1 MYIALII
8 WFLFLFVYIAFNVY
22 GIIRVTQMRIR
33 GDFTAAGILAYLIA
47 IFLVIFISLILIGR
61 LDWGANIRLFG

>member
-33 GDFTAAGILAYLIA
+33 GDFTSAAILVYLVA
-47 IFLVIFISLILIGR
+47 IFLIIFISLIMIDR
-61 LDWGANIRLFG
+61 LDWSTSIRLFS

>member
-33 GDFTAAGILAYLIA
+33 GDLTSTVILVYLMA
-47 IFLVIFISLILIGR
+47 IFLIVFISLIFISR
-61 LDWGANIRLFG
+61 LDWSATFRLFG

>member
-33 GDFTAAGILAYLIA
+33 GDFTAAGILVYLIA

-61 LDWGANIRLFG
+61 LDWGTNIKLFG